1 MVPIKAKTS
10 TRNWQ
15 DQRKNKER
23 QTLQNTSSWFNTQ
36 VIRRLNLKKPYTV
49 YENKYCIC
57 QWNKDR
63 MCMSKNVTGFRK
75 QLTQPTVRMFLILL
89 ANHLNLT
96 VLDMISMGIV
106 RKIQCVAVHSGN
118 TVSECT
124 CYCLTFPILVWYKV

>member
-1 MVPIKAKTS
+1 
-10 TRNWQ
+10 
-15 DQRKNKER
+15 
-23 QTLQNTSSWFNTQ
+23 
-36 VIRRLNLKKPYTV
+36 
-49 YENKYCIC
+49 
-57 QWNKDR
+57 
-63 MCMSKNVTGFRK
+63 MSKNVTGFRK

-124 CYCLTFPILVWYKV
+124 RATKTLVGLSHFSHFGLIQSVTAVNGTLISRQYIWFLVKYSSP